1 MTRFLVGWDG
11 SEASD
16 GALAMAAEM
25 AEEGDELLVL
35 TVIPARLKDRSF
47 LQMLF
52 PQVEMPEAVK
62 ANSYEKNALDQLE
75 DRLAKLETDAK
86 VDAVVRAGDPADE
99 ILHMVSDQDVD
110 HLIVGYKS
118 YETSLPYHVGS
129 IAEKLIRYSTVPI
142 TVYRPKPVLAD

>member
-16 GALAMAAEM
+16 GALEM
-25 AEEGDELLVL
+25 AGEMAQAGDELLVA
-35 TVIPARLKDRSF
+35 TVIPGRLKDRSF

-62 ANSYEKNALDQLE
+62 ANSYEDNAMGRLE
-75 DRLAKLETDAK
+75 DRLAKLETSAELRT
-86 VDAVVRAGDPADE
+86 AVRAGDPADE
-99 ILHMVSDQDVD
+99 LLHLVSDEDVD
-110 HLIVGYKS
+110 HLVVGYKS
-118 YETSLPYHVGS
+118 YETNLPYHVGS

>member
-16 GALAMAAEM
+16 GALEMAAEL
-25 AEEGDELLVL
+25 AGDGDHLLVA

-62 ANSYEKNALDQLE
+62 ANSYEDNAIERLE
-75 DRLAKLETDAK
+75 DRLADLATEAE
-86 VDAVVRAGDPADE
+86 VDAMVRAGDPADE
-99 ILHMVSDQDVD
+99 LLHLVSDNDVD
-110 HLIVGYKS
+110 HLVVGYKS
-118 YETSLPYHVGS
+118 YETDLPYHVGS